1 MYVNAGSGQVRARF
15 SPDEY
20 TNLMFIP
27 LESTP
32 QGIDTPEDQVKY
44 AIASFKF
51 RSTYL
56 RMNGHQLYT
65 DKTVKP
71 GGVAT

>member
-1 MYVNAGSGQVRARF
+1 MIKIAMPVQRYINAGSGQVTAQF
-15 SPDEY
+15 SADEY
-20 TNLMFIP
+20 TNLTFIP

-32 QGIDTPEDQVKY
+32 QGINIPEDQVKY

-56 RMNGHQLYT
+56 RINGY
-65 DKTVKP
+65 
-71 GGVAT
+71 